1 MTLGWFAQLKKVQYD
16 SMRVG
21 SERVSEYQG
30 VFLQVKYE
38 GMASEKDLERAE
50 DPENGTTATESTAY
64 NSDPDKAE
72 GGIMAEGAIG
82 EPDSDHEEV
91 EEMDEGH
98 LDDLTTASIRAARGK
113 GAEESL
119 QQVVTK
125 TSVKST
131 KSRISR
137 IATNLTSKSKKTRL
151 APSPLPISDLDKG
164 IVGWESQDDPE
175 MPLNFPETRKWL
187 LISLLGAITFISP
200 LASSM
205 FAPGVL
211 FMNET
216 FNNTSTIL
224 SSLTVSIFVL
234 GYVIGPLLLAVSFF
248 PSMTTGHFTYNGQP
262 LSEIYGRR
270 FVLTGAN
277 VFFAVWQI
285 GCALAPNLPSL
296 IVFRFLAGIGG
307 SGCLTIG
314 GGVIADLFHPDRR
327 GLATAVYSLGPLFG
341 PVVGPICG
349 GFIAQ
354 RIGWRW
360 VFWILLIAGASVTI
374 GIELFTRETN
384 PRVLVHRKVKRL
396 SKELNRTDLVSC
408 YDTHGPAHSASHILI
423 NGMIRPLKMLFLS
436 PIIFLLSLYMA
447 VVYGLLYLLFTTITE
462 VFISTYGWQPDIC
475 GLAYIGLGIGFFSGL
490 LVVSKISDPTVVR
503 MTKANNGVFEP
514 EMRLPACIFFAFFI
528 PISFFWYGWTA
539 DKDVHWIVPI
549 IGLIPF
555 GFGMMGIFIPIQ
567 TYTID
572 SFPSFAASG
581 VAALT
586 VSRSLFGAF
595 LPLAGPSMYA
605 SLGLGWGN
613 SVLGFIAIGLIPA
626 PLLIY
631 RYGGKIRK
639 EYPVKL

>member
-1 MTLGWFAQLKKVQYD
+1 MAL
-16 SMRVG
+16 
-21 SERVSEYQG
+21 ER
-30 VFLQVKYE
+30 
-38 GMASEKDLERAE
+38 DLERAE
-50 DPENGTTATESTAY
+50 DLDNGTTATESTI
-64 NSDPDKAE
+64 SDQEKVEPNKNAE
-72 GGIMAEGAIG
+72 KMYEGATG
-82 EPDSDHEEV
+82 TADSDHEEV
-91 EEMDEGH
+91 EQMDEGH
-98 LDDLTTASIRAARGK
+98 LDDLARRYTISSIKAGPSKAAG
-113 GAEESL
+113 ESEINRV
-119 QQVVTK
+119 QTRS
-125 TSVKST
+125 SVRSA
-131 KSRISR
+131 KSRLSR
-137 IATNLTSKSKKTRL
+137 IATNLTSRSKKARL
-151 APSPLPISDLDKG
+151 APAPLPVSDLDKG

-175 MPLNFPETRKWL
+175 MPLNFPEKRKWI
-187 LISLLGAITFISP
+187 LIALLGAITFISP

-211 FMNET
+211 FMNQT
-216 FNNTSTIL
+216 FHNTSTIL

-234 GYVIGPLLLAVSFF
+234 GYVIGPLLLA
-248 PSMTTGHFTYNGQP
+248 P

-277 VFFAVWQI
+277 AFFAVWQI
-285 GCALAPNLPSL
+285 GCALAPNLSAL

-314 GGVIADLFHPDRR
+314 GGVIADIFHPDRR
-327 GLATAVYSLGPLFG
+327 GLATSLYSLGPLFG

-360 VFWILLIAGASVTI
+360 VFWILLIAGASVTC
-374 GIELFTRETN
+374 GIELLNRETN
-384 PRVLVHRKVKRL
+384 PRVLIHRKVKKL
-396 SKELNRTDLVSC
+396 SKELNRDDLVSC
-408 YDTHGPAHSASHILI
+408 YDTNGPAHSSSHILL

-436 PIIFLLSLYMA
+436 PIIFLMSLYMA

-462 VFISTYGWQPDIC
+462 VFITTYHWQPELC
-475 GLAYIGLGIGFFSGL
+475 GLAYIGLGIGFFAG
-490 LVVSKISDPTVVR
+490 LVVVGKISDPTVVR
-503 MTKANNGVFEP
+503 MTKANGGVFEP

-528 PISFFWYGWTA
+528 PISFFWYGWA
-539 DKDVHWIVPI
+539 AEKAVHWIIPI

-595 LPLAGPSMYA
+595 LPLAGPAMYDA
-605 SLGLGWGN
+605 LGYGWGN

-626 PLLIY
+626 PMLIY
-631 RYGGKIRK
+631 KYGGKIRK
-639 EYPVKL
+639 EHPVKL